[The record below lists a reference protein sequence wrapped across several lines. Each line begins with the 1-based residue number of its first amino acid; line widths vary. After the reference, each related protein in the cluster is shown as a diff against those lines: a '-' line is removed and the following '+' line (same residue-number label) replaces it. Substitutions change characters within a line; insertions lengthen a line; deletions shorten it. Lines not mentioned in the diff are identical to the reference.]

1 VSAGRVEAI
10 YVADEKA
17 APTRPVERV
26 RVVAGKGIEGDRKF
40 APEGHARGEG
50 RDLTLIEAEAIEGLR
65 DDTGIEIGPGDA
77 RRNVVTRGIDLNPL
91 VGKRVRIG
99 EVEGVGVELCEP
111 CRHMESLTKPG
122 VLRGL
127 VHRGGLRVDVDKGG
141 EIAVG
146 DELTVTPRFR

>member
-1 VSAGRVEAI
+1 VLRGAVESIHIA
-10 YVADEKA
+10 AEKA

-40 APEGHARGEG
+40 APDGHARGEG

-65 DDTGIEIGPGDA
+65 EDTGIEIGPGDA
-77 RRNVVTRGIDLNPL
+77 RRNVVTRGIDLNEL
-91 VGKRVRIG
+91 LGKRIRVG

-111 CRHMESLTKPG
+111 CRHMEELTKPG

-146 DELTVTPRFR
+146 DELSSVG